1 MGGMGILDRCMDII
15 DLFLERCWFAEK
27 LGTPASRIASMPP
40 KKPSANRRSSAPKFF
55 SADVAQA
62 RRFYLDLNPPKNRPL
77 AVVCGGLEYCTP
89 DFAIRRET
97 FPYFSI
103 EYVARG
109 RGEVKLKGRAR
120 PLQAGRLFSYG
131 PGVSQHITGD
141 PADPLVKYFVD
152 FAGTQAAELLRSC
165 KLSPG
170 SVSEVFP
177 ANALQP
183 LFDELIQAGSQV
195 RRGNAE
201 LCAKLLECMALRIS
215 SSRAPIEGSQTLSFT
230 TFQRCR
236 QHIGQHALRLQ
247 SLGQIADECH
257 VNQAYLCRLFQ
268 RFDHC
273 SPYQYLLRL
282 KMNHAAERLQ
292 QTSMMVKQVA
302 DESGFSDPFHF
313 SRVFHSIL
321 GLSPAAFRGL
331 R

>member
-1 MGGMGILDRCMDII
+1 MIKKNL
-15 DLFLERCWFAEK
+15 
-27 LGTPASRIASMPP
+27 SRKHYAPP
-40 KKPSANRRSSAPKFF
+40 PDFF
-55 SADVAQA
+55 SSDVSEA
-62 RRFYLDLNPPKNRPL
+62 RRFYLDLNPPRNRPL
-77 AVVCGGLEYCTP
+77 VVVCGGLEYCTP
-89 DFAIRRET
+89 DFAIRRDT
-97 FPYFSI
+97 FPYYSI
-103 EYVARG
+103 EYIARG

-120 PLQAGRLFSYG
+120 PLQAGCLFSYG
-131 PGVSQHITGD
+131 PGVSQRITGD

-152 FAGTQAAELLRSC
+152 FAGTQAAELMLSC

-183 LFDELIQAGSQV
+183 LFDELIQAGSHV
-195 RRGNAE
+195 HRGNAE

-215 SSRAPIEGSQTLSFT
+215 SSRAPIEGSQTLSFA

-247 SLGQIADECH
+247 SLGQIASECH
-257 VNQAYLCRLFQ
+257 INQAYLCRLFQ
-268 RFDHC
+268 RFDHS
-273 SPYQYLLRL
+273 SPYQYLLRM

-292 QTSMMVKQVA
+292 QTGMMVKQVA
-302 DESGFSDPFHF
+302 DESGFTDPFHF

-331 R
+331 RQVKPDA